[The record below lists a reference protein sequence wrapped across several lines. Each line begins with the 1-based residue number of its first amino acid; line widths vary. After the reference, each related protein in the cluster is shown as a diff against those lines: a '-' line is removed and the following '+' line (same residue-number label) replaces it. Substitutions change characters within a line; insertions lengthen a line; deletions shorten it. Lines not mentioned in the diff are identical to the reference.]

1 MDGQYLNYPHYRIL
15 VRVVYFFDRS
25 KFFAFVRKQPVFG
38 GCSVWTQSC
47 TLFEVTNM
55 FRRTSLFP
63 NVQAV
68 TFDVGG
74 TLIQPWPSVGH
85 VYAEVAARH
94 GFTHLSAEKLERQF
108 AAAWRKLINFNHTR
122 EEWAALVDHVFT
134 GAPGP
139 PPSRTFFPELYE
151 RFAGPD
157 AWRIFDDVLPAL
169 DALAAAG
176 IQLAV
181 ISNWDERLRPLLEQL
196 GLAKYFE
203 TVVVSCEVGF
213 SKPSPVIFEHAG
225 RRLGLAHGRILHVGD
240 SPEADARGA
249 KSAGFHALL
258 LDRGKERN
266 GPEEISS
273 LRDLAAV
280 VA

>member
-1 MDGQYLNYPHYRIL
+1 MSP
-15 VRVVYFFDRS
+15 F
-25 KFFAFVRKQPVFG
+25 
-38 GCSVWTQSC
+38 
-47 TLFEVTNM
+47 TNI
-55 FRRTSLFP
+55 R
-63 NVQAV
+63 AI

-85 VYAEVAARH
+85 VYAEVAMRH
-94 GFTHLSAEKLERQF
+94 GFTDPSAEKLNRQF
-108 AAAWRKLINFNHTR
+108 AAAWRKLTNFNHTR
-122 EEWAALVDHVFT
+122 EEWAALVDQTFA

-151 RFAGPD
+151 RFAGAG

-181 ISNWDERLRPLLEQL
+181 ISNWDERLRPLLKQL

-213 SKPSPVIFEHAG
+213 PKPSPVIFEHAA
-225 RRLGLAHGRILHVGD
+225 RRLGLSPDLILHVGD
-240 SPEADARGA
+240 SPEADVLGA

-266 GPEEISS
+266 SPEQISS
-273 LRDLAAV
+273 LQDLAAG
-280 VA
+280 AG

>member
-1 MDGQYLNYPHYRIL
+1 MNLPAGIRAI
-15 VRVVYFFDRS
+15 
-25 KFFAFVRKQPVFG
+25 
-38 GCSVWTQSC
+38 
-47 TLFEVTNM
+47 
-55 FRRTSLFP
+55 
-63 NVQAV
+63 
-68 TFDVGG
+68 TFDAGG

-94 GFTHLSAEKLERQF
+94 GFAHLSAEKLDRQF
-108 AAAWRKLINFNHTR
+108 AAAWRKLKNFNHTR
-122 EEWAALVDHVFT
+122 EEWAALVDQAFA

-139 PPSRTFFPELYE
+139 PPSRTFFPELYD

-203 TVVVSCEVGF
+203 TVVVSCQVGF
-213 SKPSPVIFEHAG
+213 PKPSPVIFEHAA
-225 RRLGLAHGRILHVGD
+225 RRLGLSPGLILHVGD
-240 SPEADARGA
+240 SPETDVLGA

-266 GPEEISS
+266 TPEQISS
-273 LRDLAAV
+273 LRDLAAE
-280 VA
+280 AA